1 MRIQLLPILLG
12 TTIVAATL
20 IPAIA
25 PQPSNAQ
32 PIQLNQWR
40 WTRAK
45 PKPPATPSPSA
56 TLPASAK
63 PTAKPNANPTAKPT
77 ANPTPVVTPSQ
88 PPLSPLAKE
97 MIASHNQVR
106 TKVGV
111 GPLTWSP
118 SLAAYAQEWANKL
131 AKTGQFEHR
140 QNSGYGEN
148 LYWGQG
154 RTVSPSNVVTSWANE
169 VSDYNYDNNNC
180 RDVCGHYTQIVW
192 KNTTEVG
199 CAVAKVRNEEYWVC
213 NYNPPGNYVG
223 QKPY

>member
-1 MRIQLLPILLG
+1 MRIQPLPILLG
-12 TTIVAATL
+12 TTILAATL
-20 IPAIA
+20 IPAIV

-32 PIQLNQWR
+32 SIQLNQWR
-40 WTRAK
+40 WSRSK
-45 PKPPATPSPSA
+45 PKPKASTPAATPSPA
-56 TLPASAK
+56 PAA
-63 PTAKPNANPTAKPT
+63 
-77 ANPTPVVTPSQ
+77 
-88 PPLSPLAKE
+88 LSPLAKE

-106 TKVGV
+106 TQVGV

-131 AKTGQFEHR
+131 AATGQFEHR
-140 QNSGYGEN
+140 KNGGYGEN

-154 RTVSPSNVVTSWANE
+154 RAASPSNVVSSWASE
-169 VSDYNYDNNNC
+169 ASDYNYSNNNC

>member
-25 PQPSNAQ
+25 PAPSNAQ

-40 WTRAK
+40 WSRGK
-45 PKPPATPSPSA
+45 PKVKPSPSPTPTPSPQA
-56 TLPASAK
+56 A
-63 PTAKPNANPTAKPT
+63 
-77 ANPTPVVTPSQ
+77 
-88 PPLSPLAKE
+88 LSPLAKE

-106 TKVGV
+106 SQVGV

-131 AKTGQFEHR
+131 AATGQFEHR
-140 QNSGYGEN
+140 QTSGYGEN

-154 RTVSPSNVVTSWANE
+154 RAASPSNVVTSWANE
-169 VSDYNYDNNNC
+169 VSDYNYSNNNC

-192 KNTTEVG
+192 KKTTEVG

>member
-1 MRIQLLPILLG
+1 MRIQFLPILLG
-12 TTIVAATL
+12 TTIIAATL

-25 PQPSNAQ
+25 PAPSNAQ
-32 PIQLNQWR
+32 SIQLNQWR
-40 WTRAK
+40 WSRGRLK
-45 PKPPATPSPSA
+45 PKPTSTPTATPSPA
-56 TLPASAK
+56 QAA
-63 PTAKPNANPTAKPT
+63 
-77 ANPTPVVTPSQ
+77 
-88 PPLSPLAKE
+88 LSPLAKE

-106 TKVGV
+106 TQVGV

-131 AKTGQFEHR
+131 AATGQFEHR
-140 QNSGYGEN
+140 QNGGYGEN

-154 RTVSPSNVVTSWANE
+154 RTASPSNVVTSWANE
-169 VSDYNYDNNNC
+169 ASDYNYSNNNC

>member
-25 PQPSNAQ
+25 PAPSNAQ

-40 WTRAK
+40 WSRGK
-45 PKPPATPSPSA
+45 PKVKPSPSPTPTPSPQA
-56 TLPASAK
+56 A
-63 PTAKPNANPTAKPT
+63 
-77 ANPTPVVTPSQ
+77 
-88 PPLSPLAKE
+88 LSPLAKE

-106 TKVGV
+106 SQVGV

-131 AKTGQFEHR
+131 AATGQFEHR
-140 QNSGYGEN
+140 KTSGYGEN

-154 RTVSPSNVVTSWANE
+154 RAASPSNVVTSWANE
-169 VSDYNYDNNNC
+169 VSDYNYSNNNC